1 MNIYKTLIFICLI
14 LLLGCDN
21 GSNEIISN
29 DKIIEESII
38 EKERWESIVKE
49 DDETDFT
56 KFIKKDFI
64 SFKQTNGTKYG
75 KEEIIYLG
83 AILDNNGNTISHV
96 LNLYSEV
103 QAALKIH
110 RHSNIIF
117 IHGNKK
123 LIKRFD
129 VGTPDE
135 LPYKLENN
143 NLFFHYI
150 DTETNR
156 EKTFIDSI
164 GTTLPKIICVAPEN
178 CY

>member
-1 MNIYKTLIFICLI
+1 MNIYITLIFICAI
-14 LLLGCDN
+14 LLSGCDN
-21 GSNEIISN
+21 SSNEITSN
-29 DKIIEESII
+29 DKIIEKNVI
-38 EKERWESIVKE
+38 EKEQWEPIVKE

-64 SFKQTNGTKYG
+64 NAKQTNSTKYG
-75 KEEIIYLG
+75 KEEIMYLG
-83 AILDNNGNTISHV
+83 DIVDNNGNALSHV

-103 QAALKIH
+103 QAAIKIH

-117 IHGNKK
+117 IHSNKN

-150 DTETNR
+150 DTETNK
-156 EKTFIDSI
+156 EKTFIDTI

>member
-14 LLLGCDN
+14 LLVGCEN

-29 DKIIEESII
+29 DKIIEEKII
-38 EKERWESIVKE
+38 ENEQWESIVKE

-64 SFKQTNGTKYG
+64 NAKQTNINKYG

-83 AILDNNGNTISHV
+83 DIVDNNGNTLSHV

-103 QAALKIH
+103 QAAIKIH

-117 IHGNKK
+117 VHNNKK
-123 LIKRFD
+123 QIKRFD
-129 VGTPDE
+129 VGTQDE

-150 DTETNR
+150 DTETNK
-156 EKTFIDSI
+156 EKTFIDTI
-164 GTTLPKIICVAPEN
+164 GMTLPKIICVAPEN